1 METNLN
7 NNADRL
13 YRPSC
18 TEAAAGSYSPL
29 VLAFMGD
36 TVYETA
42 VRTMLVMR
50 GNARP
55 NDLNKQKNRLVKAA
69 AQSAMMDALEPLLT
83 EAEEAVYRRGRNA
96 KSYTMAKNATM
107 GDYRRATG
115 FEALIGYLYLSG
127 QEKRMYELLD
137 AGIASLMAAD
147 ELHRRR

>member
-18 TEAAAGSYSPL
+18 TEAEAGNYSPL

-42 VRTMLVMR
+42 VRTMLVMH

-69 AQSAMMDALEPLLT
+69 AQSAMMDTLEPLLT
-83 EAEEAVYRRGRNA
+83 EAEEAVYRR
-96 KSYTMAKNATM
+96 
-107 GDYRRATG
+107 
-115 FEALIGYLYLSG
+115 
-127 QEKRMYELLD
+127 
-137 AGIASLMAAD
+137 
-147 ELHRRR
+147 

>member
-18 TEAAAGSYSPL
+18 TEAEAGSDSP
-29 VLAFMGD
+29 
-36 TVYETA
+36 
-42 VRTMLVMR
+42 MLVMH

-69 AQSAMMDALEPLLT
+69 AQSAMMDTLEPLLT

-127 QEKRMYELLD
+127 QEDRMYELLD
-137 AGIASLMAAD
+137 AGIAGVTAAD
-147 ELHRRR
+147 DLHRRR